1 MMDIHKCDRAPSTS
15 CASGCAILLP
25 LPFSHNFPFMPVRKD
40 KYTKAD
46 NLISRYVKHSLK
58 RLHCI
63 LTNLNRCRQWPVL
76 QNMMLFLKPK
86 LFTYAGQNSQMA
98 KRGNDSVIMVNFTVT
113 NAPWKWCH
121 RSTPAHLVKAA
132 ESKILFIEADFA
144 FDDEENSS
152 FMIIK
157 VMHYTV
163 RSAYIKWISPL
174 EEGLHVH
181 RIDTSK
187 NDRPL

>member
-15 CASGCAILLP
+15 CAILLS
-25 LPFSHNFPFMPVRKD
+25 LPFSAYFPFMPARKD
-40 KYTKAD
+40 KYTRAD
-46 NLISRYVKHSLK
+46 NLRSRYVKHLLK

-98 KRGNDSVIMVNFTVT
+98 KWGNDSFTMVNFTVT
-113 NAPWKWCH
+113 NAPRKWCH

-132 ESKILFIEADFA
+132 ESKLLFIEADFA
-144 FDDEENSS
+144 CDDEENSS
-152 FMIIK
+152 FMTIK

-163 RSAYIKWISPL
+163 RSAYIKWISSL
-174 EEGLHVH
+174 EEDLHVH
-181 RIDTSK
+181 SIDVSK
-187 NDRPL
+187 NDRPF